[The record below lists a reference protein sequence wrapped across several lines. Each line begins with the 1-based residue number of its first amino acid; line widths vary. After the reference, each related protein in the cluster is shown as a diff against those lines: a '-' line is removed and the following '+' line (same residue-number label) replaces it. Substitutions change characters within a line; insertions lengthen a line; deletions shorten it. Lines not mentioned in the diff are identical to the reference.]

1 MIQMKELSN
10 GAFNQMVR
18 LNERVRG
25 VVYAERSSLFARAI
39 YVPFDFRSLAKER
52 PAYFKAL
59 MMHEAV
65 HARYRDYFVLWNYLI
80 FTGLL
85 IATFVLFGFVLNASS
100 DISGAIQP
108 EERSSIILF
117 VSVIGILIPVCLFR
131 MHAILHYREF
141 RADRVSYKFLGK
153 DYFVL
158 LEEIWKAERI
168 PRKQK
173 FVLRFPKWITHPS
186 IESRIESLRV
196 HRPNKILYASNLI
209 LMAFLVGFFGPFLI
223 HVVTINFTDYFLLT
237 NYELLRDKSSGDII
251 RAAASVLFSL
261 IGGCILFYF
270 LAAFMD
276 RLFRL
281 QANWRIVGVLCF
293 YGPAILATSIVTLA
307 LTLDGDLGFHS
318 SMTSLR
324 LNFLFGFWGGLLLVS
339 GIQFWKRKKG
349 IQLKAS
355 FAVVYMSISIIST
368 LFVIFPAAISFE
380 ILYEGIPFTAVALC
394 FGIFFDILNIG
405 HLRDD

>member
-196 HRPNKILYASNLI
+196 R
-209 LMAFLVGFFGPFLI
+209 
-223 HVVTINFTDYFLLT
+223 
-237 NYELLRDKSSGDII
+237 
-251 RAAASVLFSL
+251 
-261 IGGCILFYF
+261 
-270 LAAFMD
+270 
-276 RLFRL
+276 
-281 QANWRIVGVLCF
+281 
-293 YGPAILATSIVTLA
+293 
-307 LTLDGDLGFHS
+307 
-318 SMTSLR
+318 
-324 LNFLFGFWGGLLLVS
+324 
-339 GIQFWKRKKG
+339 
-349 IQLKAS
+349 
-355 FAVVYMSISIIST
+355 
-368 LFVIFPAAISFE
+368 
-380 ILYEGIPFTAVALC
+380 
-394 FGIFFDILNIG
+394 
-405 HLRDD
+405 